1 VSLESTV
8 EDLVRGYGYPAL
20 AGVVLVENLFPP
32 IPSEV
37 VLPLA
42 GYQVSRGVLG
52 FGWSVVAATIGSVIG
67 ALLLYWLGRR
77 GGRPA
82 VLRYGRVLRVTDE
95 DLDRADAWMQRR
107 GAWAVLLGRMV
118 PGLRSIVSIPAGV
131 LCMPMLRFTVL
142 TTVGS
147 AVWNA
152 ALIGAGVALG
162 SAYSRLSG
170 PISAAALVVLAVAA
184 VAAFFFI
191 RRWRRR
197 RQGESTMRT

>member
-1 VSLESTV
+1 
-8 EDLVRGYGYPAL
+8 
-20 AGVVLVENLFPP
+20 
-32 IPSEV
+32 
-37 VLPLA
+37 
-42 GYQVSRGVLG
+42 
-52 FGWSVVAATIGSVIG
+52 
-67 ALLLYWLGRR
+67 
-77 GGRPA
+77 
-82 VLRYGRVLRVTDE
+82 
-95 DLDRADAWMQRR
+95 
-107 GAWAVLLGRMV
+107 
-118 PGLRSIVSIPAGV
+118 
-131 LCMPMLRFTVL
+131 MLRFTVL